1 MWVLNSHMLWGKY
14 TCVPQLEKA
23 HMPRTHTKNK
33 RKRRSEL
40 GVRKGED
47 LCIFSSKYLLDL
59 ETDATWR
66 KEERE

>member
-1 MWVLNSHMLWGKY
+1 M
-14 TCVPQLEKA
+14 
-23 HMPRTHTKNK
+23 
-33 RKRRSEL
+33 